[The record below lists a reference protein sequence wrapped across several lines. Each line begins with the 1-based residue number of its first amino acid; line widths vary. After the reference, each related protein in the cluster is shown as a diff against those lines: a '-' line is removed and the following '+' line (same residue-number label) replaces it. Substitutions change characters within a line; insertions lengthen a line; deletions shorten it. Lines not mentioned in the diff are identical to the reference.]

1 MIIKSKKKE
10 TEILV
15 IKVTVDDDDDDDD
28 QDVVGIEQLCEI
40 NFVSL
45 RRRRR
50 FL

>member
-15 IKVTVDDDDDDDD
+15 IKVTVDDDDDDD

-50 FL
+50 RFL

>member
-15 IKVTVDDDDDDDD
+15 IKVTVDDDDDDD